1 MRASLTRKLIDAHL
15 ATGKPVAGEEIGLR
29 VDQVLLTDTNGTMAF
44 LQFEA
49 MGFPRVRPPRVVAYV
64 DHNVYQVDSR
74 NSDDHRYL
82 QTAARRYGAWFS
94 KPGNGICHQV
104 HFESFSIPG
113 QSLLGTDS
121 HTPLCGSCGMLAIGS
136 GGLDVAA
143 AMGGGLYHLTM
154 PRITS
159 VWLTGQLRPWVG
171 AKDVI
176 MELLRRQTVRGGSG
190 RIFEYGGPG
199 AAALS
204 LPQRATIC
212 NMGAELTLTTSV
224 FPSDEAT
231 REYFRLLG
239 READWRP
246 LTPDP
251 DAEYDDR
258 IELDLG
264 TLEPLVALPGS
275 PDRVV
280 PVSEVEGEP
289 LEQIMVGSCTNSSWE
304 DMQAVTRVLDGRRV
318 APSVS
323 FVVFPGSHRILEVMA
338 REGLLATLLAAG
350 ATVSEPTCGAC
361 AGIGHVPASGGRSL
375 RAFNRNFPG
384 RSGTRDDHVYLCS
397 PLTAAASALTGRI
410 ADPRKAGTPPER
422 RWPTTLLASEAGL
435 IPPVPEERAA
445 DVEVLKGPNIKPVP
459 RGRPV
464 DERLSARVLIKL
476 GDKVSTDDISPSGTQ
491 VLMFRSNVPAIAE
504 FCFRNVDPEFV
515 ARARAAGQGLVV
527 GGELY
532 GQGSSR
538 EAAVLSPLHLGVRA
552 VLAKSFARIHR
563 ANLINWGIVPLQ
575 FERPADY
582 DGVEQDDV
590 LELDNL
596 RASLSTGEP
605 VAAAN
610 RRTGA
615 RLRLRCILS
624 PRERDMLLA
633 GGLLAQ
639 TARAKSPPHPAL
651 SPSGGEGDR
660 GPLSPPGRGQG

>member
-1 MRASLTRKLIDAHL
+1 MGESLTRKLIDSHL

-29 VDQVLLTDTNGTMAF
+29 VDQVLLTDTNGAMAF

-49 MGFPRVRPPRVVAYV
+49 MGFPRVCPSRVVAYI

-104 HFESFSIPG
+104 HFESFSVPG
-113 QSLLGTDS
+113 QFLLGTDS
-121 HTPLCGSCGMLAIGS
+121 HTPLCGSTGMLAIGA

-143 AMGGGLYHLTM
+143 AMGGGPYHLVM

-159 VWLTGQLRPWVG
+159 VWLTGRLRPWVS

-176 MELLRRQTVRGGSG
+176 MELLRRYSVRGGSG

-199 AAALS
+199 AATLS

-239 READWRP
+239 REAQWRP
-246 LTPDP
+246 LAADP

-258 IELDLG
+258 IELDLSG
-264 TLEPLVALPGS
+264 LEPLVALPGS

-280 PVSEVEGEP
+280 PVAELEGEP
-289 LEQIMVGSCTNSSWE
+289 VEQILVGSCTNSSWE
-304 DMQAVTRVLDGRRV
+304 DMQAVTRVLEGRRV

-323 FVVFPGSHRILEVMA
+323 FVVFPGSARILEVMA

-350 ATVSEPTCGAC
+350 ASISEPTCGAC
-361 AGIGHVPASGGRSL
+361 AGIGHVPAAGGRSL

-384 RSGTRDDHVYLCS
+384 RSGTKDDHVYLCS

-410 ADPRKAGTPPER
+410 SDPRKAGVAPER
-422 RWPTTLLASEAGL
+422 RWPASLLASEVGLVPPAPEAEAAG
-435 IPPVPEERAA
+435 
-445 DVEVLKGPNIKPVP
+445 VEVLKGPSIKAVP
-459 RGRPV
+459 RGAPV
-464 DERLSARVLIKL
+464 DASLTAPVLIKL

-491 VLMFRSNVPAIAE
+491 VLMFRTNVPAISE

-515 ARARAAGQGLVV
+515 ARARTAGRGLIV
-527 GGELY
+527 GGEIY

-563 ANLINWGIVPLQ
+563 ANLINWGIVPLE
-575 FERPADY
+575 FENPADY
-582 DGVEQDDV
+582 DGVERDDV
-590 LELDNL
+590 LALLDL
-596 RASLSTGEP
+596 RESLATAGP
-605 VAAAN
+605 VVALN
-610 RRTGA
+610 QRTGA
-615 RLRLRCILS
+615 RFRMRCILS

-639 TARAKSPPHPAL
+639 TA
-651 SPSGGEGDR
+651 
-660 GPLSPPGRGQG
+660 GRR

>member
-1 MRASLTRKLIDAHL
+1 MGQSLTRKLLESHL
-15 ATGKPVAGEEIGLR
+15 VSGKPVVGEEIGLR
-29 VDQVLLTDTNGTMAF
+29 VDQALLTDTNGAMAF

-49 MGFPRVRPPRVVAYV
+49 MGFPRVRPARVVAYI

-82 QTAARRYGAWFS
+82 QTAAARYGAWFS

-104 HFESFSIPG
+104 HFESFSVPG
-113 QSLLGTDS
+113 QFVLGTDS
-121 HTPLCGSCGMLAIGS
+121 HTPLCGSTGMLAIGA
-136 GGLDVAA
+136 GGLDVAV
-143 AMGGGLYHLTM
+143 AMGGGPYHVVM
-154 PRITS
+154 PRVTQ
-159 VWLTGQLRPWVG
+159 VWLTGRLRPWVS

-176 MELLRRQTVRGGSG
+176 MELLRRYTVRGGSG

-199 AAALS
+199 AATLS

-246 LTPDP
+246 LAPDA

-264 TLEPLVALPGS
+264 SLEPLVAMPGS

-280 PVSEVEGEP
+280 PVSEVEGLEI
-289 LEQIMVGSCTNSSWE
+289 EQIMVGSCTNSSWE
-304 DMQAVTRVLDGRRV
+304 DMQAVTRVLEGRKV

-350 ATVSEPTCGAC
+350 ATISEPTCGAC

-384 RSGTRDDHVYLCS
+384 RSGTRDDSVYLCS
-397 PLTAAASALTGRI
+397 PLTAAVSALTGRI
-410 ADPRKAGTPPER
+410 SDPRKAGAPPER
-422 RWPTTLLASEAGL
+422 HWPASLLASVAGL
-435 IPPVPEERAA
+435 IPPLSPSEASGT
-445 DVEVLKGPNIKPVP
+445 EVLKGPNIKPVP
-459 RGRPV
+459 RGLPTE
-464 DERLSARVLIKL
+464 ERLSAPVLIKL
-476 GDKVSTDDISPSGTQ
+476 GDKVSTDDISPSGTA

-515 ARARAAGQGLVV
+515 ARARAAGGGVIV
-527 GGELY
+527 GGEIY

-563 ANLINWGIVPLQ
+563 SNLINWGIAPLE
-575 FERPADY
+575 FENPADA
-582 DGVEQDDV
+582 DTIERDDV
-590 LELDNL
+590 LDIEGL
-596 RASLSTGEP
+596 RESL
-605 VAAAN
+605 AAGTAIAVVN

-615 RLRLRCILS
+615 RFRMRSILS

-633 GGLLAQ
+633 GGLLTQ
-639 TARAKSPPHPAL
+639 TAAGRAEAAGEA
-651 SPSGGEGDR
+651 SGSNSRSERER
-660 GPLSPPGRGQG
+660 G

>member
-1 MRASLTRKLIDAHL
+1 MGQNLTRKLLDAHL
-15 ATGKPVAGEEIGLR
+15 VSGKTVAGEEIGLR
-29 VDQVLLTDTNGTMAF
+29 VDQALLTDTNGTMAF

-49 MGFPRVRPPRVVAYV
+49 MGFPRVRPSRVVAYI

-82 QTAARRYGAWFS
+82 QTASSRYGAWFS

-104 HFESFSIPG
+104 HFESFSVPG
-113 QSLLGTDS
+113 QFVLGTDS
-121 HTPLCGSCGMLAIGS
+121 HTPLCGSTGMLAIGA
-136 GGLDVAA
+136 GGLDVAV
-143 AMGGGLYHLTM
+143 AMGGGPYHVVM
-154 PRITS
+154 PRVTS
-159 VWLTGQLRPWVG
+159 VWLTGRLRPWVS

-176 MELLRRQTVRGGSG
+176 MELLRRYTVRGGSG

-199 AAALS
+199 AATLS

-246 LTPDP
+246 LAADP

-258 IELDLG
+258 IELDLSS
-264 TLEPLVALPGS
+264 LEPLVAMPGS

-280 PVSEVEGEP
+280 PVSEVEG
-289 LEQIMVGSCTNSSWE
+289 LEIEQVMVGSCTNSSWE
-304 DMQAVTRVLDGRRV
+304 DMQAVTRVLEGRRV

-338 REGLLATLLAAG
+338 REGLLAPLLAAG
-350 ATVSEPTCGAC
+350 ATISEPTCGAC

-384 RSGTRDDHVYLCS
+384 RSGTRDDAVYLCS
-397 PLTAAASALTGRI
+397 PLTAAVSALAGRI
-410 ADPRKAGTPPER
+410 SDPRKAGPPPER
-422 RWPTTLLASEAGL
+422 HWPATLLASAAGL
-435 IPPVPEERAA
+435 IPPLPSSEAA
-445 DVEVLKGPNIKPVP
+445 GVEVHKGPNIKPVP
-459 RGRPV
+459 RGVPTE
-464 DERLSARVLIKL
+464 ERLSARVLIKL
-476 GDKVSTDDISPSGTQ
+476 GDKVSTDDISPSGTA

-504 FCFRNVDPEFV
+504 FCFRNVDAGFV
-515 ARARAAGQGLVV
+515 ARARAAGGGVIV
-527 GGELY
+527 GGEIY

-563 ANLINWGIVPLQ
+563 SNLINWGIVPLE
-575 FERPADY
+575 FESPEGY
-582 DGVEQDDV
+582 DGLERDDV
-590 LELDNL
+590 LDFEGL
-596 RASLSTGEP
+596 RESLAAGSP
-605 VAAAN
+605 VAVVN

-615 RLRLRCILS
+615 RFRMRSILS

-639 TARAKSPPHPAL
+639 TAAKSP
-651 SPSGGEGDR
+651 
-660 GPLSPPGRGQG
+660 SPPPGERAG